1 MNNEDFITFADGN
14 KITNKYIY
22 MGGIFGT
29 ISKKSCVSDILCQS
43 GDTRQY
49 CDSVFYYS
57 GYDSADAGQAL
68 FSKLGLR
75 NVSDLYDHM
84 VLGYQI

>member
-29 ISKKSCVSDILCQS
+29 ISKKSCV
-43 GDTRQY
+43 
-49 CDSVFYYS
+49 
-57 GYDSADAGQAL
+57 ADL
-68 FSKLGLR
+68 F
-75 NVSDLYDHM
+75 
-84 VLGYQI
+84 